1 MAISRKTRFLKLA
14 ENLQLNL
21 GDVGEGAMLAH
32 VVVQLGG
39 VAGVHQRAAVRDL
52 ENDTGLLTF
61 KQVTRTL
68 LETLRVR
75 LLESLRIVRPSST
88 TVRLSS
94 VFLKPF
100 IKIWVT
106 SATFVQK
113 KY

>member
-1 MAISRKTRFLKLA
+1 
-14 ENLQLNL
+14 
-21 GDVGEGAMLAH
+21 MLAH

-52 ENDTGLLTF
+52 ENDTVLLTF
-61 KQVTRTL
+61 KQDTRTL

-113 KY
+113 NIET